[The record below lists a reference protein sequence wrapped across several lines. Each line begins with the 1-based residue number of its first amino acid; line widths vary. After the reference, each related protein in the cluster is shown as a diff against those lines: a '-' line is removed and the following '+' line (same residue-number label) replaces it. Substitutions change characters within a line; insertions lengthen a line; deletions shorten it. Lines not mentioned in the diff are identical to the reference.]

1 PGQGAPDP
9 ARPAVRHRPDQ
20 PARVGAVHAVGEP
33 AAQRDRRA
41 APGHPSVPGGF
52 RYRRARGGEAARP
65 HHRAGPARRRRLT
78 GGAGRGP
85 QPGAAGPGVAATGP
99 GHRRHGHLRGVPRS
113 HRLPPRLLRD
123 ARGRRDR
130 PVVRLGRGRL
140 GRHRAGATARRGRL
154 GPGQGGRAVRP
165 RVRPPGAY
173 GRRRHTVGDVAR
185 LRRRGRAREGCGG
198 RARRAREHRALPAR
212 QDQGS
217 HRARPERPRGAAVR
231 PAGVPDPVVRQPVTA
246 TVARL
251 DPHCRNPR
259 QAGETTVPGQDCGGD
274 VRGMPT
280 DTTHSD
286 LIAVDL
292 TPLRDWLDAQGLGAG
307 ELTAVSPIGGGTQ
320 NVMIGFERSG
330 VRYILRRGPQ
340 HLRPQSNR
348 IMQREMTLL
357 RALAGTSVP
366 HPMFVAGCEDTDVI
380 GAVFYLMR
388 AVDGYN
394 AAESLTPAHAADPGM
409 RHRMGLSMVDALG
422 ELARLDPASIGL
434 TDFGRPDGFLARQ
447 VDRWRSELESFTLLP
462 GYPTVLLPE
471 VDRIASWL
479 ED

>member
-1 PGQGAPDP
+1 
-9 ARPAVRHRPDQ
+9 
-20 PARVGAVHAVGEP
+20 
-33 AAQRDRRA
+33 
-41 APGHPSVPGGF
+41 
-52 RYRRARGGEAARP
+52 
-65 HHRAGPARRRRLT
+65 
-78 GGAGRGP
+78 
-85 QPGAAGPGVAATGP
+85 
-99 GHRRHGHLRGVPRS
+99 
-113 HRLPPRLLRD
+113 
-123 ARGRRDR
+123 
-130 PVVRLGRGRL
+130 
-140 GRHRAGATARRGRL
+140 
-154 GPGQGGRAVRP
+154 
-165 RVRPPGAY
+165 
-173 GRRRHTVGDVAR
+173 
-185 LRRRGRAREGCGG
+185 
-198 RARRAREHRALPAR
+198 
-212 QDQGS
+212 
-217 HRARPERPRGAAVR
+217 
-231 PAGVPDPVVRQPVTA
+231 
-246 TVARL
+246 
-251 DPHCRNPR
+251 
-259 QAGETTVPGQDCGGD
+259 
-274 VRGMPT
+274 MPT

-286 LIAVDL
+286 LIGVDL
-292 TPLRDWLDAQGLGAG
+292 TAVRDWMDAQGLGAG

-479 ED
+479 EDNRPEQGATGILHGDYHIGNVLFDRVEPRVTAIVDWEMATVGDPLLDLGWMLVMWGDDGEPDLLESKLAGAGGLPSRTEILARYAAHSDRDLRAIDWYTALAGFKLGIILEGTYARSRSGQAPVQVGERLHRYALRLFERARRFAA